1 MTSRIFNWNC
11 RNHYRIVSD
20 IAYPADRTDEKLS
33 KLTKRIDKFM
43 GGKDAKSLEKEI
55 KGIFEDNNFLK
66 AAAEK
71 IKKISV
77 NCFITWNVLIRNVV
91 L

>member
-1 MTSRIFNWNC
+1 
-11 RNHYRIVSD
+11 
-20 IAYPADRTDEKLS
+20 
-33 KLTKRIDKFM
+33 M